1 MPIKLYCKVASLGIL
16 ALLLSGF
23 GLASVKPNAA
33 KLSAHALK
41 ISAAPIRR
49 FAKSSG
55 ARDRIGRLRFRGG
68 LVLRSSNPAF
78 GGFSG
83 LEISADGR
91 KLLAVSDSGSW
102 LKARLTYNGK
112 NPTGVASATIGPIL
126 ALGNKPLRRER
137 DRDAEAV
144 RLLRGNLDS
153 GVVLLGFEYNQRIGF
168 FKLAAGH
175 VTSPERYL
183 RPPIRLRANKG
194 IEAIGVLRAGGKKG
208 AIVAFAER
216 TLDRK
221 GHHRGW
227 LWHGGKV
234 HPLALTNIGGFDIT
248 DVVGSMDGG
257 LYVLERRF
265 RWSEG
270 IKMRIRRIAPQK
282 IKPGAVLA
290 GDIMMSADLG
300 SEIDNMEGLAVH
312 RDKAKRNVLTVIS
325 DNNFNNFL
333 QRTILLQFEVV
344 S

>member
-1 MPIKLYCKVASLGIL
+1 MSIKLYFKIASLVMLAIL
-16 ALLLSGF
+16 LGGF
-23 GLASVKPNAA
+23 GFASVKPNAA
-33 KLSAHALK
+33 KLSTHALT
-41 ISAAPIRR
+41 ISASPIRR
-49 FAKSSG
+49 FAKSGS

-68 LVLRSSNPAF
+68 LVLRSSDPAF

-91 KLLAVSDSGSW
+91 NLLAVSDAGAW
-102 LKARLTYNGK
+102 LKAKLNYNGRR
-112 NPTGVASATIGPIL
+112 PSSVEAATIGPIL
-126 ALGNKPLRRER
+126 ALGNKRLRRGR

-153 GVVLLGFEYNQRIGF
+153 GIVLLGFEENQRIGI
-168 FKLAAGH
+168 FKLTDGR
-175 VTSPERYL
+175 VTSPQRYL
-183 RPPIRLRANKG
+183 RPPVRLVGNKG
-194 IEAIGVLRAGGKKG
+194 IEATGVLRAGAKKG

-234 HPLALTNIGGFDIT
+234 HALAITNIGGFDIT
-248 DVVGSMDGG
+248 DVVGSVDGG

-270 IKMRIRRIAPQK
+270 VKMRIRRIAPRK

-300 SEIDNMEGLAVH
+300 YEIDNMEGLAVH
-312 RDKAKRNVLTVIS
+312 RDKAKRTILTVIS